1 MTTVFLFQFL
11 HLVPHALLLTM
22 TSGTMWNR
30 SGNNQHL
37 CFIPTIRRKAFTV
50 SPLGMIFIEDF
61 LMALF
66 SSKLRKLP
74 SIPSLL
80 KVLSKI
86 VKNVAVYQMLLHL
99 LKYDFSPFVSMWQIT
114 LTFFFL
120 RFYLFIWQRGN
131 ERAQAR
137 EGQRKREK
145 QNPCWAGSPMWDS
158 IPGPWDHDLSW
169 RLTWL
174 SHLGACRMLLS

>member
-1 MTTVFLFQFL
+1 MPLRYPVQYWIEVMIQGNISCFQY
-11 HLVPHALLLTM
+11 
-22 TSGTMWNR
+22 
-30 SGNNQHL
+30 Q
-37 CFIPTIRRKAFTV
+37 RKAFTV

-145 QNPCWAGSPMWDS
+145 QNPAEQEAQCGTQSQDPGIMTWAE
-158 IPGPWDHDLSW
+158 
-169 RLTWL
+169 
-174 SHLGACRMLLS
+174 AVA